1 MKNGIP
7 SATPQPHGHAEKL
20 PVLRLALK
28 AEYFRAIK
36 DGSKLEEYRRCTE
49 YWRKRI
55 EGREFAAVWLSL
67 GYPKHNDPN
76 RWIRRPWR
84 GYEIRSILHP
94 HFGDTRVP
102 VYAIK
107 VN

>member
-1 MKNGIP
+1 MTIRDASP
-7 SATPQPHGHAEKL
+7 PM

-28 AEYFRAIK
+28 AEFFNAIK
-36 DGSKLEEYRRCTE
+36 KGEKKDEFRRCTE

-55 EGREFAAVWLSL
+55 EGREFSAVWLSL
-67 GYPKHNDPN
+67 GYPKHNDPD

-84 GYEIRSILHP
+84 GYEIRSIKHP
-94 HFGDTRVP
+94 LFGDSAVA

-107 VN
+107 VNE